1 MICEVWVARFRDV
14 ICEVRDFEV
23 WVARRCRA
31 KLWRYGAC
39 ARFRDV
45 SCEVWVAR
53 FRDVMRGVDCELRD
67 FEVWVAR
74 FREGL
79 RNVIPEG
86 SGCEE

>member
-1 MICEVWVARFRDV
+1 MI
-14 ICEVRDFEV
+14 
-23 WVARRCRA
+23 
-31 KLWRYGAC
+31 
-39 ARFRDV
+39 
-45 SCEVWVAR
+45 CEVWVAR

>member
-1 MICEVWVARFRDV
+1 MGCEKMPGEALAVWCLREVSGRELRGVGCEVSGRD
-14 ICEVRDFEV
+14 
-23 WVARRCRA
+23 
-31 KLWRYGAC
+31 L
-39 ARFRDV
+39 
-45 SCEVWVAR
+45 
-53 FRDVMRGVDCELRD
+53 RGVDCELRD